1 MFDLSVESV
10 EFRLDRFQ
18 NLTSSKFSGRLFR
31 IAKRGFD
38 LFLAVSL
45 LPLLAVNSVVIFVL
59 NPFLNAGPLLFI
71 QDRMGR
77 DCKPFPT
84 IKFRTMEPAEVMTRT
99 AEAPLEINRITKLG
113 RILRKMRIDELPQ
126 IINVIRGEMSFIGP
140 RPDYYEHACYF
151 LKEVPGYRERH
162 VVRPGMSGLAQTVV
176 GYVEGSEATKK
187 KVQADLYYITNAN
200 LRLELWL
207 IWRTIVVVF
216 AKAGA

>member
-1 MFDLSVESV
+1 
-10 EFRLDRFQ
+10 
-18 NLTSSKFSGRLFR
+18 
-31 IAKRGFD
+31 
-38 LFLAVSL
+38 
-45 LPLLAVNSVVIFVL
+45 
-59 NPFLNAGPLLFI
+59 
-71 QDRMGR
+71 
-77 DCKPFPT
+77 
-84 IKFRTMEPAEVMTRT
+84 MTRT